1 MQSNDQSYTAP
12 PFPAFPCTSRYIPL
26 GSVEEAFSRICL
38 SIDTRETISLIVGPP
53 GTGKSLICR
62 LLAERYKQELHV
74 VVLGETPIESRRELL
89 NHLLHQLQIDSD
101 PNVDPQL
108 TLIDFLCGQD
118 SAGRGLLVLV
128 DEAQSLTR
136 EVIEAIRMV
145 TNIMREGEPCVC
157 TVLCGGMKFDE
168 MLVDA
173 SMDAFTQ
180 RIATRC
186 YLHALNAE
194 ETRRYICDTI
204 QSCGSEPAETITS
217 EAVAA
222 VHHACSGIPRL
233 INQMLTQAIDCAAES
248 DEVLI
253 DETIIDQAWAQ
264 LQQLPSPIV
273 NDPKV
278 SSKTAA
284 IEFAELDSAMEFD
297 QTSATFDQSAATD
310 PEIETQ
316 PETTPQTAPS
326 SDTEA
331 EWDPITQ
338 IASGESNVF
347 DALVNIGLAE
357 ASDETDVSAIAGALH
372 NMGEL
377 EQLPEDRLVFQAFEE
392 SDSTSPTIGEA
403 GLPGVDPIQSD
414 IDIISD
420 SENDRLEVETT
431 VDIRPTISAKLL
443 FGEFDEEEEI
453 SVGSGF
459 PNRTPPAPAPKQDVK
474 SLTPNADESLGT
486 CQPCVPEFETKDQAT
501 AAIYFH
507 ETTDSSA
514 DLKSVDLASMD
525 DEDAEISSIEAACC
539 GTSPCENGFTNSE
552 TELEDVLHQE
562 IIGIGQM
569 TDSAL
574 VKMTDDLTNQNENIL
589 EWPEHPSMP
598 NWAEPPIEHLADL
611 KRASDGN
618 ADDRVN
624 DFVVVTGHGELP
636 IQPNASDSI
645 DAEATP
651 TLRVAEPD
659 PQQQSELES
668 ESESESEMD
677 ATPQLTVE
685 SKVETEPQLTVKTHL
700 EPESSVDPEPG
711 PMTDDRFIRDDS
723 DLLIIEDELDL
734 RRDNAAARRDPK
746 NKTISVDFQS
756 MLSRMRS
763 GTK

>member
-62 LLAERYKQELHV
+62 LLAERYKENLNV
-74 VVLGETPIESRRELL
+74 VVLGETPVESRQELL
-89 NHLLHQLQIDSD
+89 ANLLHQLQIDSD
-101 PNVDPQL
+101 PSIDPQL
-108 TLIDFLCGQD
+108 TLIDFLCGKH
-118 SAGRGLLVLV
+118 SAGRGLLILV

-136 EVIEAIRMV
+136 EVIEAIRMI

-186 YLHALNAE
+186 YLHAMNAE
-194 ETRRYICDTI
+194 ETRQYICDTI

-217 EAVAA
+217 EALAA

-248 DEVLI
+248 DEALI
-253 DETIIDQAWAQ
+253 DETIIDRAWAQ

-278 SSKTAA
+278 APRAA
-284 IEFAELDSAMEFD
+284 EIEFAELDSAMEFD
-297 QTSATFDQSAATD
+297 QTPATD
-310 PEIETQ
+310 AEIDTQ
-316 PETTPQTAPS
+316 PETTPPTAPP
-326 SDTEA
+326 SDTEV
-331 EWDPITQ
+331 EWEPITQ
-338 IASGESNVF
+338 IASGKSNVF
-347 DALVNIGLAE
+347 NALVSMGLAE
-357 ASDETDVSAIAGALH
+357 ASYEAEASANTGVLH
-372 NMGEL
+372 NMREYDQPAEERLGI
-377 EQLPEDRLVFQAFEE
+377 QTFEDC
-392 SDSTSPTIGEA
+392 DSTSPTNGEA
-403 GLPGVDPIQSD
+403 GLNGVDPIQSD

-431 VDIRPTISAKLL
+431 PGIRPTISAKHL

-453 SVGSGF
+453 SVGYGS
-459 PNRTPPAPAPKQDVK
+459 PNRTNPAPAPRKDAK
-474 SLTPNADESLGT
+474 SQTPDADESLGT
-486 CQPCVPEFETKDQAT
+486 CKPSPPEFEAENQAT
-501 AAIYFH
+501 PAVYLD

-514 DLKSVDLASMD
+514 DLKFVDLASMD
-525 DEDAEISSIEAACC
+525 DESSSIEAACY
-539 GTSPCENGFTNSE
+539 GTSPCGNGFTNSE
-552 TELEDVLHQE
+552 TEFEDVLHQE
-562 IIGIGQM
+562 IIGIAQI
-569 TDSAL
+569 TDSSL
-574 VKMTDDLTNQNENIL
+574 GKVTDDFTNQTDDVL
-589 EWPEHPSMP
+589 EWPEPHCMP
-598 NWAEPPIEHLADL
+598 NWAEPPADHLADL
-611 KRASDGN
+611 KPASEGN
-618 ADDRVN
+618 PDDRVN

-636 IQPNASDSI
+636 IQPSASDSM

-651 TLRVAEPD
+651 ALRVTEPG
-659 PQQQSELES
+659 PQEQPES
-668 ESESESEMD
+668 EVD
-677 ATPQLTVE
+677 ATRQLTDE
-685 SKVETEPQLTVKTHL
+685 SKVDTETQLGVKTHL
-700 EPESSVDPEPG
+700 APESSINAEPCST
-711 PMTDDRFIRDDS
+711 TDAPFIRDDS
-723 DLLIIEDELDL
+723 DLLVIEDELDL
-734 RRDNAAARRDPK
+734 RQVDAASRRDPK

-763 GTK
+763 GTQ